1 MSDRSKMWFGTLAV
15 LACALL
21 GWFFHV
27 QSSSVPVQVD
37 LTPWAHQRIGILN
50 EKSVQPGLANLSEPW
65 VVAKFKSDLPGHWG
79 TFEKGRLQPHMNL
92 KVRFDHFLTQRTDQS
107 LDAVRR
113 TVHAIALHDL
123 SQEEAKAVMAVW
135 DVYVDLLIREEA
147 AHNSVVEGD
156 STPERWLA
164 THVQFL
170 NQAQVRMGRAWSDAF
185 FAEQLA
191 QVENLAVR
199 EEKK

>member
-1 MSDRSKMWFGTLAV
+1 VNDRSKMWLGALAV
-15 LACALL
+15 VVCALL
-21 GWFFHV
+21 GWLFHV
-27 QSSSVPVQVD
+27 QNSSVPVKEG
-37 LTPWAHQRIGILN
+37 LTPWAHQTMGILN
-50 EKSVQPGLANLSEPW
+50 EKSAQPGLVAFSEPW

-107 LDAVRR
+107 IDAVRR
-113 TVHAIALHDL
+113 TLHAIALQDL
-123 SQEEAKAVMAVW
+123 SQEEANAVMAVW

-185 FAEQLA
+185 FTEQLA

-199 EEKK
+199 DEKK